1 MLYDVELGNHDEDA
15 LDLRVSNAE
24 REGVIE
30 HLRAQ
35 VAEGRLTLDE
45 FSERMTEVYNARTQ
59 RELEQSL
66 RHLPKPQPAPDRTA
80 EREERRRRW
89 EKKRKEFAGFL
100 MPNVICI
107 SIWAM
112 TSPDGYFWPAWV
124 LFGTGVGYV
133 GRLVSGETKEQHRQ
147 RKIEQHRTQIDA
159 HGHRHGLGARLGERP
174 QIPAPTPEDTTERAV
189 TTVLFV
195 DIVGSTERAVA
206 LGDAAWRD
214 VLDQHDDMV
223 SKQLD
228 RWQGRKI
235 FTKGD
240 EVVAEFDIPARAV
253 HCACAIRGDAR
264 SLGLEVRA
272 GIHAGEVDRRG
283 ADVSGI
289 ALHIGQRVSG
299 IAEPGEVL
307 VSSTVKELLVGS
319 GISFEDRGLKELR
332 GVPDEW
338 RLFAVQAG

>member
-1 MLYDVELGNHDEDA
+1 MLYGVELGNHDEEA
-15 LDLRVSNAE
+15 LELRVSNAE
-24 REGVIE
+24 REEVIE

-59 RELEQSL
+59 RDLDQSL
-66 RHLPKPQPAPDRTA
+66 RYLPKPQPAPDRQSR
-80 EREERRRRW
+80 REERRRYW
-89 EKKRKEFAGFL
+89 ERRRKEFAGFL

-112 TSPDGYFWPAWV
+112 TMPGGYFWPGWV
-124 LFGTGVGYV
+124 LFGTGIGFV
-133 GRLVSGETKEQHRQ
+133 GRLLSGETKEQHRQ
-147 RKIEQHRTQIDA
+147 RKIEEHRAKLHA
-159 HGHRHGLGARLGERP
+159 HVDGLGERLGERP
-174 QIPAPTPEDTTERAV
+174 QIAVADPEDSAERAV

-214 VLDQHDDMV
+214 LLDQHDDMV
-223 SKQLD
+223 DKQLD

-253 HCACAIRGDAR
+253 HCACAIRDDAR

-283 ADVSGI
+283 ADGSGI
-289 ALHIGQRVSG
+289 APPIGPRG
-299 IAEPGEVL
+299 LRGAEPGGGL
-307 VSSTVKELLVGS
+307 RSSTT
-319 GISFEDRGLKELR
+319 R
-332 GVPDEW
+332 
-338 RLFAVQAG
+338 RLPLG

>member
-1 MLYDVELGNHDEDA
+1 MLYGVELGNHDEEA
-15 LDLRVSNAE
+15 LELRVSNAE
-24 REGVIE
+24 REEVIE

-59 RELEQSL
+59 RDLDQSL
-66 RHLPKPQPAPDRTA
+66 RSLPKPQPVPDRRSR
-80 EREERRRRW
+80 REERRRYW
-89 EKKRKEFAGFL
+89 ERRRKEFAGFL
-100 MPNVICI
+100 MPNIICI

-112 TSPDGYFWPAWV
+112 TMPGGYFWPGWV
-124 LFGTGVGYV
+124 LFGTGIGFV
-133 GRLVSGETKEQHRQ
+133 GRLISGETKEQHRQ
-147 RKIEQHRTQIDA
+147 RKIEQHRQA
-159 HGHRHGLGARLGERP
+159 HAQVQGLGERLGERP
-174 QIPAPTPEDTTERAV
+174 QIPAPDPDDTSERAV
-189 TTVLFV
+189 TTVMFV

-214 VLDQHDDMV
+214 LLDQHDDMV

-228 RWQGRKI
+228 RWQGHKI

-253 HCACAIRGDAR
+253 HCACAIRDDAR

-272 GIHAGEVDRRG
+272 GIHAGEVDWRG

-307 VSSTVKELLVGS
+307 VSSTVRELLVGS
-319 GISFEDRGLKELR
+319 GISFADRGLKELR

-338 RLFAVQAG
+338 RLFAVLAA